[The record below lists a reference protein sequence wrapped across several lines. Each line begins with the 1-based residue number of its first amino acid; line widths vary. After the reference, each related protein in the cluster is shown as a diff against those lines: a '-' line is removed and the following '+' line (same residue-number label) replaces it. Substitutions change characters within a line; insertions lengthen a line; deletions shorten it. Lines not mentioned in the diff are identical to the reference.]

1 MWHDVSHPL
10 LWVQNVVVDL
20 LARRPTAA
28 YSYPM
33 PVYLPNFT
41 HPAVHVCSQLLP
53 NQEEAGKQKPSFLWA
68 NCMPLCREM
77 AWCWCFLFSCPEPSL
92 YTHKHMQRTAYSL
105 KIQYPR
111 YRARSTLIKFT
122 FCPSHPPQS
131 HTQHKICFT
140 RKRGTQQGITLQT
153 YASFS
158 SRKSKM
164 HQTAQC
170 PQACPSQGRESLPR
184 PHCWEAC
191 YLPQNRSG

>member
-1 MWHDVSHPL
+1 
-10 LWVQNVVVDL
+10 
-20 LARRPTAA
+20 
-28 YSYPM
+28 
-33 PVYLPNFT
+33 
-41 HPAVHVCSQLLP
+41 
-53 NQEEAGKQKPSFLWA
+53 
-68 NCMPLCREM
+68 MPLCREM

-92 YTHKHMQRTAYSL
+92 YTHKRMQRTAYSL
-105 KIQYPR
+105 KIQCPR

-158 SRKSKM
+158 GGKNKM

-170 PQACPSQGRESLPR
+170 LQACPSQGRESLPR
-184 PHCWEAC
+184 PHCWEAR